1 MLVNKTVLLGLLL
14 IAISAHAEKR
24 YGPGVTDTEI
34 KIGQTMPYSGPAS
47 SYGTIGRAQ
56 AAYFAKIN
64 AEGGINGRKLKLIS
78 LDDAYNP
85 AKTVEQTRRLVEH
98 DNVLLIFNP
107 IGSPT
112 NAAIQKYLNQ
122 RRVPQLFVGTGDAK
136 FGDPKRYP
144 WTMGF
149 HQTNYTEGKLYA
161 RYIAQHHPK
170 ARIGVLY
177 INDDFGKELLHGLRD
192 GLGDQADTMLVATA
206 SYDLHDPTVN
216 SQIISLHGAGANTFV
231 NFALPKA
238 AAQAIRKIY
247 DLGWRPTHFL
257 NYASASVSEVLM
269 PPGANKSIGIISI
282 DNQKDPT
289 DAHWKDD
296 PALKAWLA
304 WMRQY
309 YSRGNAEDNSNV
321 YGYTLV

>member
-98 DNVLLIFNP
+98 DNVFLIFNP

-231 NFALPKA
+231 NFALPK
-238 AAQAIRKIY
+238 
-247 DLGWRPTHFL
+247 DLRSRLATHAFSQL
-257 NYASASVSEVLM
+257 RF
-269 PPGANKSIGIISI
+269 SIG
-282 DNQKDPT
+282 
-289 DAHWKDD
+289 
-296 PALKAWLA
+296 
-304 WMRQY
+304 
-309 YSRGNAEDNSNV
+309 
-321 YGYTLV
+321 

>member
-1 MLVNKTVLLGLLL
+1 MLFNKTVLLGLLL

-64 AEGGINGRKLKLIS
+64 AEGGINGRNVKLIS

-85 AKTVEQTRRLVEH
+85 AKTVEQTRRLVEL

-177 INDDFGKELLHGLRD
+177 INDDFGKELCCTG
-192 GLGDQADTMLVATA
+192 
-206 SYDLHDPTVN
+206 
-216 SQIISLHGAGANTFV
+216 
-231 NFALPKA
+231 FAMA
-238 AAQAIRKIY
+238 
-247 DLGWRPTHFL
+247 
-257 NYASASVSEVLM
+257 
-269 PPGANKSIGIISI
+269 
-282 DNQKDPT
+282 
-289 DAHWKDD
+289 
-296 PALKAWLA
+296 
-304 WMRQY
+304 
-309 YSRGNAEDNSNV
+309 
-321 YGYTLV
+321 